1 MCACVSV
8 SVCPAVRVCEGEC
21 GCQCMCV
28 CLCVCVFE
36 QVNTWTKPPI
46 GQHLVQ
52 AALRS
57 EPFADA
63 AYLPRH
69 DALLLALHHR
79 RQRASRGM
87 WATPLTVCPSLP
99 SMSGVGAQ
107 GLTGTAAYDHGR
119 GCLNRLVPENRLG
132 QGGSWT
138 CTLACLARGSPCQS
152 TGHHWGSFGSCI
164 VVR

>member
-1 MCACVSV
+1 MSVYVRV
-8 SVCPAVRVCEGEC
+8 SVCV
-21 GCQCMCV
+21 
-28 CLCVCVFE
+28 CVCVFE

-107 GLTGTAAYDHGR
+107 GLTGTAAYNHGR
-119 GCLNRLVPENRLG
+119 GCLNRLVPRKPFGPGRLLDVYFGMPGKGISLPIHRTSLG
-132 QGGSWT
+132 QLRILYCG
-138 CTLACLARGSPCQS
+138 A
-152 TGHHWGSFGSCI
+152 
-164 VVR
+164 VVAGLVLQF